1 MNFASI
7 VNAVLKRLANADAAT
22 ELNSERRKESDKR
35 SLAIDVE
42 LMLSYYSNNLTYVF
56 LLISR

>member
-7 VNAVLKRLANADAAT
+7 GHAVLKRLANADPAN

-35 SLAIDVE
+35 SLALDVE
-42 LMLSYYSNNLTYVF
+42 LLLSYYSNHLKYVF
-56 LLISR
+56 ILISR